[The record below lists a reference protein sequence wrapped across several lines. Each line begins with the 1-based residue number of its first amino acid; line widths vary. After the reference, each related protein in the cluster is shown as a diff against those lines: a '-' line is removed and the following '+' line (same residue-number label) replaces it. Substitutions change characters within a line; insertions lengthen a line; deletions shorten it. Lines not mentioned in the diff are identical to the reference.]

1 MHWISRSSALRKDS
15 VMKVKI
21 DLSLLLK
28 QAVANMEDE
37 GDLRWSV
44 GAGLQD
50 LYWDAWVKEFQ
61 NQMIKEYRKQA
72 EQNTFS

>member
-1 MHWISRSSALRKDS
+1 
-15 VMKVKI
+15 MKVEI

-37 GDLRWSV
+37 SDLRWSV

-61 NQMIKEYRKQA
+61 DQMIKEYSRQVK
-72 EQNTFS
+72 QNTFS

>member
-1 MHWISRSSALRKDS
+1 
-15 VMKVKI
+15 MKVEI

-37 GDLRWSV
+37 SDLRWSV

-50 LYWDAWVKEFQ
+50 LYWSEGVEKFQ
-61 NQMIKEYRKQA
+61 HQMVEEYRKQR
-72 EQNTFS
+72 EEETK